1 MEETGNRGDILQ
13 AREYRPLPFETR
25 FAKEASSEWFLPGKT
40 PRLLPVRDTCWGLR
54 YELSGDPVLLE
65 ATR

>member
-1 MEETGNRGDILQ
+1 VEENGDRGDIPQ
-13 AREYRPLPFETR
+13 AREDRPLPFETR
-25 FAKEASSEWFLPGKT
+25 FAKEASSKRFLPGKT
-40 PRLLPVRDTCWGLR
+40 PRLFPEWDTCWGLR